1 MATIVAISR
10 QFGSGGARVGKALA
24 QRLGYQYADR
34 EILAEAARTLH
45 VETSD
50 LEPLEE
56 RTASIWERLGTLF
69 ALGSPDTPFIPP
81 TLPSVTE
88 AQLFDIEQQVI
99 QRIAQQ
105 GSAVIVGRG
114 AAHVLGDTR
123 AVLRVFLHAPLADRV
138 TLAMNEYGFSDRAA
152 AEQVARDSDA
162 ARGAFVKSLTG
173 KDWCDAT
180 LYDVTLDTSVVGLEH
195 CVDVLLDLVQRPAAP
210 PLPPVAPRTAADR
223 DAR

>member
-24 QRLGYQYADR
+24 QRLGFQYADR

-81 TLPSVTE
+81 TLPSVNE
-88 AQLFDIEQQVI
+88 SQLFAIEQQVI
-99 QRIAQQ
+99 RRIAEQ
-105 GSAVIVGRG
+105 GKAVIVGRG
-114 AAHVLGDTR
+114 AAHVLGDSR
-123 AVLRVFLHAPLADRV
+123 EVLRVFLHAPLRDRV
-138 TLAMNEYGFSDRAA
+138 TLAMHEYGFTDREA

-162 ARGAFVKSLTG
+162 TRAGFVRSITN

-180 LYDVTLDTSVVGLEH
+180 LYDVTLDTSIVGVEH
-195 CVDVLLDLVQRPAAP
+195 CVDILADLVQRPAVA

>member
-1 MATIVAISR
+1 MATIVTISR

-24 QRLGYQYADR
+24 QRLNFQYADR

-81 TLPSVTE
+81 TLPSVNE
-88 AQLFDIEQQVI
+88 SQLFAIEQQVI

-105 GSAVIVGRG
+105 GNAVIVGRG
-114 AAHVLGDTR
+114 AAHVLGNSR
-123 AVLRVFLHAPLADRV
+123 EVLRVFLHAPLADRV
-138 TLAMNEYGFSDRAA
+138 TLAMNEYGFTERAA
-152 AEQVARDSDA
+152 AEQVARDSDS
-162 ARGAFVKSLTG
+162 ARGAFVKSLTS

-195 CVDVLLDLVQRPAAP
+195 CVDVLVDLVQRPAVS
-210 PLPPVAPRTAADR
+210 PLPPVTPRTADDR

>member
-24 QRLGYQYADR
+24 QRLHFQYADR
-34 EILAEAARTLH
+34 EILAEAARTLD

-81 TLPSVTE
+81 TLPSVSE
-88 AQLFDIEQQVI
+88 SQLFAIEQQVI
-99 QRIAQQ
+99 ARIAQQ
-105 GSAVIVGRG
+105 GNAVIVGRG
-114 AAHVLGDTR
+114 AAHVLGDR
-123 AVLRVFLHAPLADRV
+123 RDVLRVFLHAPLSDRV
-138 TLAMNEYGFSDRAA
+138 TLAINEYGFADRAA
-152 AEQVARDSDA
+152 AEQVVRDSDA
-162 ARGAFVKSLTG
+162 TRAAFVKSITN
-173 KDWCDAT
+173 KDWCNAT
-180 LYDVTLDTSVVGLEH
+180 LYDVTLDTSVVGLDY
-195 CVDVLLDLVQRPAAP
+195 CVDVLVDLVQRPAVAA
-210 PLPPVAPRTAADR
+210 LPPVAPRTAADR

>member
-10 QFGSGGARVGKALA
+10 QFGSGGARIGKALA
-24 QRLGYQYADR
+24 QRLGFQYADR

-56 RTASIWERLGTLF
+56 RTASVWERLGTLF

-81 TLPSVTE
+81 TLPSVNE
-88 AQLFDIEQQVI
+88 SQLFAIEQQVI
-99 QRIAQQ
+99 KRIAEQ

-114 AAHVLGDTR
+114 AAHVLGDSR
-123 AVLRVFLHAPLADRV
+123 EVLRVFLHAPLHDRV
-138 TLAMNEYGFSDRAA
+138 ALAMSEYGFEEQAA

-162 ARGAFVKSLTG
+162 ARANFVKSLTG
-173 KDWCDAT
+173 KNWCDAT

-195 CVDVLLDLVQRPAAP
+195 CVDVLADLVLRPAVAS
-210 PLPPVAPRTAADR
+210 LPPVAPRSAADR